1 MPKLTRW
8 AIKTIHNTFLVSVDE
23 DGRETIPLF
32 RTKREADEAASRS
45 DLDEWTLVPVG
56 LDGDEP

>member
-8 AIKTIHNTFLVSVDE
+8 AIKTNDTFLVSMDE

-32 RTKREADEAASRS
+32 RNEMEADEAASRS
-45 DLDEWTLVPVG
+45 DLDEWTLVPVD
-56 LDGDEP
+56 LE